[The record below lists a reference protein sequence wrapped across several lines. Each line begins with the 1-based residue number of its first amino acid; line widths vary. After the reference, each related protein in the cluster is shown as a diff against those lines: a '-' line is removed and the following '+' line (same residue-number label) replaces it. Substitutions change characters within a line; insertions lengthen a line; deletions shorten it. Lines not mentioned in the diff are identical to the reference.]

1 MEPCKT
7 RNNLLAICAT
17 VQVASCVF
25 FVGPTS
31 TSFTIFFSLLSLMS
45 NFPHRAESA
54 ERIGRSSQAQ
64 RRRPE
69 GRRTWCSPAHHPHL
83 PPPPPSK
90 QQRVPARRR
99 GGQVGGGGIGS
110 DGGEGGEIHHPSLLP
125 KRWRGR
131 RDPLPLSSLEAEA
144 RATGQRR
151 RDPLPPLLLPRSGG
165 EGSKVATAVAGRRP
179 RQRRRAGLH
188 AGAAGERR
196 ERWRRRAEQQT
207 MAPPSIPFLSS
218 LPSLK
223 ARSESVVPQATRNP

>member
-1 MEPCKT
+1 MPQFASWSLGGMEPCKT

-125 KRWRGR
+125 KRWQGR

-151 RDPLPPLLLPRSGG
+151 RDPLPPP
-165 EGSKVATAVAGRRP
+165 
-179 RQRRRAGLH
+179 
-188 AGAAGERR
+188 
-196 ERWRRRAEQQT
+196 
-207 MAPPSIPFLSS
+207 LSS
-218 LPSLK
+218 PEAAVRA
-223 ARSESVVPQATRNP
+223 AR